1 MIPLWQVFLNRL
13 RPPGAI
19 QNFSAA
25 AYELQ
30 AAVNLRLALTLVEP
44 TAECLARS
52 QEVYACVE
60 EYGELRESASTAL
73 FPESEKSLANAL
85 RLLAI
90 EMKNCKS
97 AAKARDIVAG
107 LMLADSLS
115 DTAPQIS
122 KDPADLARRHILDVE
137 NAI

>member
-25 AYELQ
+25 AFELQ
-30 AAVNLRLALTLVEP
+30 AAVNLRLALKLIEP

-52 QEVYACVE
+52 QDVSACVE

-73 FPESEKSLANAL
+73 FPESEKALADAL

-90 EMKNCKS
+90 EMKNCEP
-97 AAKARDIVAG
+97 AAKARDVVAG
-107 LMLADSLS
+107 LILADRLA
-115 DTAPQIS
+115 DTSPQIS
-122 KDPADLARRHILDVE
+122 EDSSDPARRHVLDVQT
-137 NAI
+137 AI